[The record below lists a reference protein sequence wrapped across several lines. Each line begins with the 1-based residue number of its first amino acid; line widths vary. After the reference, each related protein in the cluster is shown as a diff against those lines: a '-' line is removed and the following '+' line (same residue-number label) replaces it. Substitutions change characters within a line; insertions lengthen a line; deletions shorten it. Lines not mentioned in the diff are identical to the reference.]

1 MSNLTIS
8 SFNAHWGLTPDGAPF
23 DVPAACLRFGTDLIA
38 VQEVWNP
45 DGEPAALSGW
55 ALRHGYQLAEAP
67 LADSFVDPRPEITRD
82 RSLARGTWGIAL
94 LSRLPVR
101 SVEIVDLGRLPGPW
115 DLARRVAVVAD
126 IDVAGSTVVVAA
138 IHLSFVVPNAVA
150 QLRTLRRLLPDDRPT
165 VIVGDCNLW
174 GPAVATLVGRRRAVR
189 GRTWPAHRPHSQ
201 LDHILVSRDLDV
213 VRGEVL
219 EATGSD
225 HRPIRATLELDR

>member
-1 MSNLTIS
+1 VPNLTIS
-8 SFNAHWGLTPDGAPF
+8 SFNAHWGRTPDGTPF
-23 DVPAACLRFGTDLIA
+23 DVAAACAHFDTDLIA

-45 DGEPAALSGW
+45 DGEPAALAGW
-55 ALRHGYQLAEAP
+55 AAQNGYQLAEAP
-67 LADSFVDPRPEITRD
+67 LADSFVEPRPEITRD

-115 DLARRVAVVAD
+115 DLARRVAVVAEV
-126 IDVAGSTVVVAA
+126 DVADASVVVAA

-150 QLRTLRRLLPDDRPT
+150 QLRSLRRLLPGDRPT

-174 GPAVATLVGRRRAVR
+174 GPAVAALVRRRRAVR

-201 LDHILVSRDLDV
+201 LDHILVSSHV
-213 VRGEVL
+213 EVIRGEVL
-219 EATGSD
+219 EPAGSD
-225 HRPIRATLELDR
+225 HRPIRAALALTP

>member
-1 MSNLTIS
+1 MPNLTIA
-8 SFNAHWGLTPDGAPF
+8 SFNAHWGLTPDSTPF
-23 DVPAACLRFGTDLIA
+23 DLVAACAGFGTDLIA
-38 VQEVWNP
+38 LQEVWNP
-45 DGEPAALSGW
+45 EGEPATLAHW
-55 ALRHGYQLAEAP
+55 AEQAGYHLTEAP

-115 DLARRVAVVAD
+115 DLARRVAVLAD
-126 IDVAGSTVVVAA
+126 VDVEGSSVQVAA
-138 IHLSFVVPNAVA
+138 IHLSFMVPNAIA
-150 QLRTLRRLLPDDRPT
+150 QLRTLRRLLPKDRAT

-174 GPAVATLVGRRRAVR
+174 GPAVAGLVGRRRAVR

-201 LDHILVSRDLDV
+201 LDHILVSGQLDL

-219 EATGSD
+219 PEAGSD
-225 HRPIRATLELDR
+225 HRPIRATLEVDG